1 MSARVYMR
9 CVTWS
14 RDSHGLFDYESR
26 YITKRNLRTTADGR
40 IIRLDNDIEFLNEG
54 QDMSVF
60 GEEAKPLLRINEVN
74 GKNSLNLTA

>member
-1 MSARVYMR
+1 MR